1 MLGRMS
7 LLFSPL
13 TLRATPVANRVWVS
27 PMCQYSSVEGHPTDW
42 HLAHLGA
49 LARGGAGLVMTEAT
63 AVTAEGRISPDD
75 AGIWTD
81 AQAADYAR
89 IVGLVRGQGAVP
101 AIQLAHAGRKAST
114 HAPWKGRGYVPPE
127 DGGWQTVGPSPVGF
141 GDWPPPAA
149 LTATEITALVEAFAD
164 AAARAVGVGFE
175 VVEVHA
181 AHGYL
186 IHQFLSPLSNQRTD
200 EYGGSFDNRTRLLR
214 EVCAAVRAVWPDD
227 KPVFV
232 RLSATDWVS
241 GGWSLPDTVAVAAEL
256 AAIGVDLIDVSSGG
270 LSPAQQIIPAPGY
283 QVPFAAAVRREA
295 GVATSAVGLITG
307 SAQAEQVLA
316 DGSADAVMLARA
328 LLRDPHWPL
337 RAAAELGEHVPWPP
351 QYERAR
357 WA

>member
-1 MLGRMS
+1 MS

-13 TLRATPVANRVWVS
+13 TLRATTVANRVWVS
-27 PMCQYSSVEGHPTDW
+27 PMCQYSSIEGHPTDW

-75 AGIWTD
+75 AGIWTG

-89 IVGLVRGQGAVP
+89 IVRLVRGQGAVP

-114 HAPWKGRGYVPPE
+114 HAPWKGRGYVPSE
-127 DGGWQTVGPSPVGF
+127 DGGWQTVGPSPLGF
-141 GDWPPPAA
+141 GDWPAPAS
-149 LTATEITALVEAFAD
+149 LTATEITALVEAFAE
-164 AAARAVGVGFE
+164 AAARAVAVGFE

-186 IHQFLSPLSNQRTD
+186 IHQFLSPLSNQRRD
-200 EYGGSFDNRTRLLR
+200 EYGGSWHNRTRLLR
-214 EVCAAVRAVWPDD
+214 EVCAAVRATWPDD

-232 RLSATDWVS
+232 RLSATDWVE

-256 AAIGVDLIDVSSGG
+256 AEIGVDLIDVSSGG
-270 LSPAQQIIPAPGY
+270 LSPAQQITPAPGY
-283 QVPFAAAVRREA
+283 QVPFAAAVRHEA
-295 GVATSAVGLITG
+295 GVATSAVGLITE

-357 WA
+357 WG